1 MTSKNRKCVGIL
13 GGGQLARMSAYQA
26 YKLGFDVAIL
36 EKQKNSPAG
45 QLTHKEFVGWVED
58 KSILKK
64 FSAECDIVTLEN
76 EFIDHHYLEQVEEFG
91 VQVLPSPKTI
101 SLIQDKFLQKKSLEK
116 KRIPVPKFLE
126 VKTNSTYE
134 SLSKVLGSKFIV
146 KSRKLG
152 YDGYGNA
159 LVENVAEFHDALKKL
174 STRHIAL
181 LAEEFVN
188 FTKEL
193 AVMVVRTKK
202 ETAVYP
208 VVETIQKNHVCHLV
222 LAPAQIKEEIKKEAD
237 EIAVKCVKTVDGIG
251 IYGIE
256 MFLTDDGKVLVNEM
270 APRPHNSG
278 HYTIEACYTSQ
289 FENHVRAV
297 FGLPLGSTKMVKPY
311 AVMINLLGKTN
322 GLPEPN
328 NLKDVL
334 KVEDAHVHLYG
345 KSESRNGRKLGHITF
360 VGEDLDDLINRAKKA
375 EQKLIY

>member
-1 MTSKNRKCVGIL
+1 MTSKNRKCIGIL

-36 EKQKNSPAG
+36 EKRKDSPAG
-45 QLTHKEFVGWVED
+45 QLTHKEFVGWVDD

-101 SLIQDKFLQKKSLEK
+101 SLIQDKFLQKRILLQKG
-116 KRIPVPKFLE
+116 IPVPKFLE
-126 VKTNSTYE
+126 VKPNSTYE

-159 LVENVAEFHDALKKL
+159 SVENVAEFHDALKKL
-174 STRHIAL
+174 STRHNAL

-202 ETAVYP
+202 GTAVYP
-208 VVETIQKNHVCHLV
+208 VVETIQKNHICHLV
-222 LAPAQIKEEIKKEAD
+222 IAPVQIEEKIKKIAE
-237 EIAVKCVKTVDGIG
+237 EIAVSCVSAVSGIG
-251 IYGIE
+251 IFGIE
-256 MFLTDDGKVLVNEM
+256 MFLNEDGKILVNEI
-270 APRPHNSG
+270 APRTHNSG

-297 FGLPLGSTKMVKPY
+297 FGLPLGSIKMVKPY